1 MAVSETG
8 EWDTQLSVEDAIE
21 AVAQHVSERLGGRVV
36 RLEPGYVEGR
46 CGAPLK
52 TRLLGGMAVSDGDL
66 PLQAGGV
73 G

>member
-46 CGAPLK
+46 SEP
-52 TRLLGGMAVSDGDL
+52 R
-66 PLQAGGV
+66 
-73 G
+73 